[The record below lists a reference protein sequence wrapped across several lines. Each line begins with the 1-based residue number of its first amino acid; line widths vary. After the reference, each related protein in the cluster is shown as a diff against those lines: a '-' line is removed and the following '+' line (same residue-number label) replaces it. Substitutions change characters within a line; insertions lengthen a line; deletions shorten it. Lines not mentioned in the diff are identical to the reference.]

1 MISSYKGVLNQLDST
16 EKKLL
21 KTQIE
26 SLNKVLSPGFKR
38 LNWNS
43 LGIPEFINKCNQ
55 VYITII
61 NNYKY

>member
-1 MISSYKGVLNQLDST
+1 MVNSYKSVINQLDST

-55 VYITII
+55 VCIYLKIFFS
-61 NNYKY
+61 